1 MERGTRLTITIAL
14 VVTLFIGLVVGGLV
28 GGGAAYFMV
37 RRMPVATSSSP
48 APAIAQPVSNVE
60 PAQQPTQ
67 APATSPTTA
76 PAAGPT
82 ASGDSAVVAAVKQV
96 SPAVV
101 TVVNTL
107 RADAQANSQQIPLP
121 FPVPGQG
128 EGQPERQPRASGS
141 GVIISQDGYIITI
154 NHVVEGEQSLAVI
167 FADGSRH
174 DAELIGTDPLSD
186 LAVIRVKDAVPA
198 TAALGNSDILQP
210 GETVIAIGSP
220 LGDFKNSVTTGVVS
234 ALNRTVPG
242 SGMEGLIQT
251 DAAINHGNSGGPLVN
266 LRGEVIGINTLVVR
280 SGGSFGDQA
289 EGLGFSIPSN
299 TVQRVSQDLVANGKV
314 VYPYLGISYSM
325 IDADTAAQENLPV
338 QNGALIG
345 ASANGQTAVQPNTPA
360 AKAGLRDG
368 DIITA
373 VGSVK
378 LDSNTSLRAALLQH
392 KPGET
397 VPLEVLRDGKTMTVE
412 VTLAGP
418 NSDRG

>member
-1 MERGTRLTITIAL
+1 MERGTKLTITIAL
-14 VVTLFIGLVVGGLV
+14 VVTLFVGLVVGGLV
-28 GGGAAYFMV
+28 GGGAAYFLV
-37 RRMPVATSSSP
+37 RRVPVASTASSP
-48 APAIAQPVSNVE
+48 SLAQPVSNVV

-67 APATSPTTA
+67 APSPAPSTA
-76 PAAGPT
+76 PATGQP

-128 EGQPERQPRASGS
+128 DGQPERQPRASGS
-141 GVIISQDGYIITI
+141 GVIISQDGYIITN

-174 DAELIGTDPLSD
+174 DAELVGTDPLSD

-198 TAALGNSDILQP
+198 IAALGNSDILQP

-299 TVQRVSQDLVANGKV
+299 TVQRVSQDLITSGKV

-345 ASANGQTAVQPNTPA
+345 ASANGQAAIQPGTPA

-373 VGSVK
+373 VGTVK

-397 VPLEVLRDGKTMTVE
+397 VTLEVLRDGKTMTVD
-412 VTLAGP
+412 VTLAQRP
-418 NSDRG
+418 EDL

>member
-37 RRMPVATSSSP
+37 RRQPVATSASP
-48 APAIAQPVSNVE
+48 SIAQPVSNVV
-60 PAQQPTQ
+60 PGQQPTQ
-67 APATSPTTA
+67 APATVPSTA
-76 PAAGPT
+76 PAVGQ
-82 ASGDSAVVAAVKQV
+82 SSGGDSEVVTAVKQV

-128 EGQPERQPRASGS
+128 QDTPERQPRASGS
-141 GVIISQDGYIITI
+141 GVIISQDGYIITN

-174 DAELIGTDPLSD
+174 DAELVGTDPLSD

-198 TAALGNSDILQP
+198 IAALGNSDILQP

-251 DAAINHGNSGGPLVN
+251 DAAINHGNSGGPLVD

-280 SGGSFGDQA
+280 SSGALGDQA

-299 TVQRVSQDLVANGKV
+299 TVQRVSQDLVTSGKV

-345 ASANGQTAVQPNTPA
+345 ASANGQEAVQPNTPA

-373 VGSVK
+373 VGAVK

-392 KPGET
+392 KPGES
-397 VPLEVLRDGKTMTVE
+397 VPLEVLRDGKNIMVD
-412 VTLAGP
+412 VTLVERP
-418 NSDRG
+418 EDL